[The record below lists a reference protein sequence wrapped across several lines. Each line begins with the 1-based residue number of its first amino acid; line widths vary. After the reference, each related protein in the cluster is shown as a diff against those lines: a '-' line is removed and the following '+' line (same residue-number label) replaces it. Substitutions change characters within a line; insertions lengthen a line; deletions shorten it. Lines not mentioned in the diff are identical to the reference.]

1 MNYSNFNQHGIVDG
15 IADGAYHALHL
26 LHRNLVNLPGRK
38 IVHHDLAILNILVI
52 EGPMPA
58 SDLAGRLSLTR
69 PQITQFIDRLEGKGA
84 VSRKSDDRDRR
95 RVRVEITDKGR
106 SILAGYRR
114 TVRYHIAEKLE
125 KLEPGQ
131 ADALAQS
138 LAQVI
143 EITRKLAQE
152 RSSDD

>member
-1 MNYSNFNQHGIVDG
+1 MNYLNINQRGVVDE
-15 IADGAYHALHL
+15 IADGAYQALHL
-26 LHRNLVNLPGRK
+26 LHRSLINLPGPK
-38 IVHHDLAILNILVI
+38 IVHHDLAILNMLAL

-58 SDLAGRLSLTR
+58 SELAGRLSSTR
-69 PQITQFIDRLEGKGA
+69 PQMTQFIDRLEDKGA
-84 VSRKSDDRDRR
+84 VLRKIDIKDRR
-95 RVRVEITDKGR
+95 WVRLEITDQGR

-114 TVRYHIAEKLE
+114 TVRNHIAEKLE

-131 ADALAQS
+131 ADALSRA

-152 RSSDD
+152 RNADV